1 MTFQPS
7 ATYRKRPIRYLETF
21 EKDGWRLKVYG
32 ISASTD
38 RPSEDLVNAIK
49 AEAAKTLP
57 FPAVAES
64 RYGVGFLYA
73 HQGRDG
79 GGFASVNWWGN
90 ENELFH
96 RQYEAPADSV
106 SDLRPVEETGGSA
119 GCVWDLAVIEHE
131 RRAWVECVLANDGGT
146 DLDAYMARTFDAE
159 V

>member
-1 MTFQPS
+1 VSIQLS
-7 ATYRKRPIRYLETF
+7 APYKTRPIRYLETW
-21 EKDGWRLKVYG
+21 EHEGWRLKVYG
-32 ISASTD
+32 IAAASE
-38 RPSEDLVNAIK
+38 RPAEDLVDAVK
-49 AEAAKTLP
+49 SVAGDVLP
-57 FPAVAES
+57 QPAVTDD

-96 RQYEAPADSV
+96 FQYEASADSV
-106 SDLRPVEETGGSA
+106 GDLRPVEKTGGST

-131 RRAWVECVLANDGGT
+131 RQAWVDYVLANDAGP
-146 DLDAYMARTFDAE
+146 DLEAYLSHCLQAD